1 MYLFLPLFQTNS
13 HESKII
19 SEVLKRQE
27 ELIKHLQNIQTK
39 VTDLKLELTN
49 ASSSSKPS
57 AAKSEKPTG
66 SAQAKPP
73 KKQVLKS
80 QNNNISSPSEPQINT
95 QVSCSTTMFV
105 IWLLISQEKKIG
117 LIATYW

>member
-1 MYLFLPLFQTNS
+1 MYLFLSLFQTNS

-49 ASSSSKPS
+49 ASSSSKSS

-95 QVSCSTTMFV
+95 QVKAVAQQC
-105 IWLLISQEKKIG
+105 L
-117 LIATYW
+117 